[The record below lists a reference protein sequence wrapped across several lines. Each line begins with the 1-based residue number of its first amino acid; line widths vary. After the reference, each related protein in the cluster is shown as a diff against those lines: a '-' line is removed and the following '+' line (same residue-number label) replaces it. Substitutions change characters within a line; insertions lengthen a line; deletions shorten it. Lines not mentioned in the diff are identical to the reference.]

1 MEITNIPLEKKI
13 FTAKTDYGFVGCC
26 RIDQGIVFTAE
37 SFPKALAAANAARKL
52 KKELGDS
59 SKQAVVDSPLV
70 KKQLTASKNP
80 AVPVTSSK
88 HKEKKR
94 AKKTRNTYVGTLYT
108 TDEVE
113 KMPLLRFKE
122 VWVITRYEDYVSD
135 ALNGDKK
142 CLVAY
147 CQRKEQAKPFK
158 NYEEANR
165 IMRTLKA
172 TVGPGFSLQRF
183 FVRTD

>member
-94 AKKTRNTYVGTLYT
+94 AKK
-108 TDEVE
+108 
-113 KMPLLRFKE
+113 M
-122 VWVITRYEDYVSD
+122 WVKS
-135 ALNGDKK
+135 N
-142 CLVAY
+142 
-147 CQRKEQAKPFK
+147 
-158 NYEEANR
+158 
-165 IMRTLKA
+165 
-172 TVGPGFSLQRF
+172 
-183 FVRTD
+183 